1 MEFHVVGEPEPATG
15 ARLEELAPEPLLT
28 RDYET
33 RPALV
38 YERLRERHGPVAPVD
53 LLGVPAWLVLG
64 YRESLEVLQDDESWP
79 KGLEN
84 WRARTEGRVPAD
96 WPLAPS
102 LEVNHV
108 LIQGGS
114 GYRTLRTAWDAALR
128 PFQDPRNP
136 QARRLRNAV
145 TGYADELID
154 LLAEGGHRGVADLSA
169 QFSRPLPL
177 MAASHLL
184 GFPGSQGDDALMDMW
199 RVLDAGPDAGPALE
213 RLLVALSELAAAK
226 TANPGDDFPSHLL
239 AAHPGLGVDELAREL
254 FMLLGMTSDH
264 VGILISNTVVEVI
277 AGESEGGVRHT
288 LSAGMLR
295 ETMNRVAMRKPP
307 LVNFVP
313 RFAARDTRLGNYT
326 VHEGDPVWV
335 SAAAA
340 HADPL
345 FADRT
350 APGSSS
356 ISSRAHL
363 AWGAGR
369 RQCPA
374 RELALTIA
382 AAGVSRI
389 VERFAHLELALP
401 VDQLPWRSSPFMRG
415 LRSLPVRYEIAASGT
430 ARPARPGSGAA
441 SADTEDRTSG
451 TATVTDGEQV
461 QERAAEGTP
470 PKGAGKGRGGKKG
483 KAERAADAAVSPD
496 AGNTGDAGDAPTGD
510 ADAGEDTGADGA
522 DKGDAEATRER
533 LSLLRRRSALFR
545 YLTGLIRSGD

>member
-1 MEFHVVGEPEPATG
+1 MDIHLVEDGDGTTAQPDATP
-15 ARLEELAPEPLLT
+15 LEDLAPQPLLT
-28 RDYET
+28 RDYER
-33 RPALV
+33 RPDLV
-38 YERLRERHGPVAPVD
+38 YERLRQRHGPVAPVD

-64 YRESLEVLQDDESWP
+64 YRESLQVLQDDAAWP

-114 GYRTLRTAWDAALR
+114 GHRALRTAWDAALR
-128 PFQDPRNP
+128 PFQDPRRP
-136 QARRLRNAV
+136 QAKRLKAAV
-145 TGYADELID
+145 TGYADELIS
-154 LLAEGGHRGVADLSA
+154 LLAQGGGTGMADLSA

-199 RVLDAGPDAGPALE
+199 RVLDAGPDAGPALD
-213 RLLVALSELAAAK
+213 RLLVTLTELAAAK
-226 TANPGDDFPSHLL
+226 AAEPGDDFPSHLL
-239 AAHPGLGVDELAREL
+239 AAHPDLTVEELAREL

-277 AGESEGGVRHT
+277 SGESDGGVRST
-288 LSAGMLR
+288 LSVGMVR
-295 ETMNRVAMRKPP
+295 ETMNRVVMRKPP

-313 RFAARDTRLGNYT
+313 RFAAEDTRLGDYT
-326 VHEGDPVWV
+326 VRAGDPVWV

-345 FADRT
+345 FAARMT
-350 APGSSS
+350 PGAG

-363 AWGAGR
+363 SWGAGP

-374 RELALTIA
+374 RELASAIA
-382 AAGVSRI
+382 SVGVSRLA
-389 VERFAHLELALP
+389 ERFAYLKLALP

-415 LRSLPVRYEIAASGT
+415 LRSLPVRYVLAGPAASRAPEPEEAVPAGAESAGVVPAGAESAGVVPAGT
-430 ARPARPGSGAA
+430 ESVRVVPAGAEE
-441 SADTEDRTSG
+441 T
-451 TATVTDGEQV
+451 
-461 QERAAEGTP
+461 
-470 PKGAGKGRGGKKG
+470 GAGVAEEAAPHASDVSDVPAESPAAPSGPVAGG
-483 KAERAADAAVSPD
+483 P
-496 AGNTGDAGDAPTGD
+496 
-510 ADAGEDTGADGA
+510 
-522 DKGDAEATRER
+522 EA
-533 LSLLRRRSALFR
+533 RRRSSLWR
-545 YLTGLIRSGD
+545 YLAGLLRSGG

>member
-1 MEFHVVGEPEPATG
+1 MEFHVVDEEESTSRG
-15 ARLEELAPEPLLT
+15 ARLEDLAPEPLLT

-64 YRESLEVLQDDESWP
+64 YRESLQVLQDDAGWP

-84 WRARTEGRVPAD
+84 WRARSEGRVPAD
-96 WPLAPS
+96 WPLGPS

-108 LIQGGS
+108 LIQGGP
-114 GYRTLRTAWDAALR
+114 GYPRLRGAWDTALR
-128 PFQDPRNP
+128 PFQDPRHP
-136 QARRLRNAV
+136 QAKRLKAAV
-145 TGYADELID
+145 TGYADELIG
-154 LLAEGGHRGVADLSA
+154 LLAQGGRTGHADLSA

-199 RVLDAGPDAGPALE
+199 RVLDAGPDAEPALA
-213 RLLVALSELAAAK
+213 RLLVTLSELAAAK
-226 TANPGDDFPSHLL
+226 REKPGDDFPSHLL
-239 AAHPGLGVDELAREL
+239 AAHPDLTVDELAREL

-277 AGESEGGVRHT
+277 SGEGDGGVRHT
-288 LSAGMLR
+288 LSAGMVR
-295 ETMNRVAMRKPP
+295 ETMNRVVMRKPP

-313 RFAARDTRLGNYT
+313 RFAAADTPLGDYT
-326 VHEGDPVWV
+326 IRAGDPVWV
-335 SAAAA
+335 SSAAA

-345 FADRT
+345 FAGQT
-350 APGSSS
+350 TPGSSS

-363 AWGAGR
+363 AWGAGP

-374 RELALTIA
+374 RELASTIA
-382 AAGVSRI
+382 AAGVTRI
-389 VERFAHLELALP
+389 VERFGHLELALP

-415 LRSLPVRYEIAASGT
+415 LRSLPVRYELSGT
-430 ARPARPGSGAA
+430 FVPEPLPA
-441 SADTEDRTSG
+441 
-451 TATVTDGEQV
+451 AT
-461 QERAAEGTP
+461 P
-470 PKGAGKGRGGKKG
+470 
-483 KAERAADAAVSPD
+483 AADVPEAQDPAV
-496 AGNTGDAGDAPTGD
+496 
-510 ADAGEDTGADGA
+510 
-522 DKGDAEATRER
+522 K
-533 LSLLRRRSALFR
+533 RRSSLWR

>member
-1 MEFHVVGEPEPATG
+1 MEFHLVEEEPARGG
-15 ARLEELAPEPLLT
+15 ARLEALATEPLLT

-64 YRESLEVLQDDESWP
+64 YRESLQVLHDDAGWP

-84 WRARTEGRVPAD
+84 WRARSEGRVPAD

-114 GYRTLRTAWDAALR
+114 GHRRLRSAWDGALR
-128 PFQDPRNP
+128 PFQDPRQP
-136 QARRLRNAV
+136 QAKRLKAAV
-145 TGYADELID
+145 TTYADELIT
-154 LLAEGGHRGVADLSA
+154 LLGQGGGTGMADLSA

-199 RVLDAGPDAGPALE
+199 RVLDAGPDAEPALA
-213 RLLVALSELAAAK
+213 RLLRTLSELAAAK
-226 TANPGDDFPSHLL
+226 REQPGDDFPSMML
-239 AAHPGLGVDELAREL
+239 AADPDLSVDELAREL

-277 AGESEGGVRHT
+277 SGEREGGVRAV
-288 LSAGMLR
+288 LSAGMVR
-295 ETMNRVAMRKPP
+295 ETMNRVVMRKPP

-313 RFAARDTRLGNYT
+313 RFAAADTRLGNYT
-326 VHEGDPVWV
+326 IHAGDPVWV
-335 SAAAA
+335 SSAAA
-340 HADPL
+340 HADPV
-345 FADRT
+345 FAGQT
-350 APGSSS
+350 APGSST

-363 AWGAGR
+363 SWGAGP

-374 RELALTIA
+374 RELASTIA
-382 AAGVSRI
+382 AAGVNR
-389 VERFAHLELALP
+389 VFERFAHLELALP

-415 LRSLPVRYEIAASGT
+415 LRSLPVRYELA
-430 ARPARPGSGAA
+430 
-441 SADTEDRTSG
+441 
-451 TATVTDGEQV
+451 EQ
-461 QERAAEGTP
+461 TP
-470 PKGAGKGRGGKKG
+470 PRYVP
-483 KAERAADAAVSPD
+483 AAVPPEAAAPEADVPD
-496 AGNTGDAGDAPTGD
+496 Q
-510 ADAGEDTGADGA
+510 
-522 DKGDAEATRER
+522 
-533 LSLLRRRSALFR
+533 SIRRRSSLWR
-545 YLTGLIRSGD
+545 YLTGLIRPGG